1 MNCLRYTSS
10 LTLLKRLRQSR
21 KRKLNENQK
30 KIVKTGS
37 IIAIALGCVG
47 LYIGGGSEGYTIEIV
62 SSVFAGI
69 GLVASLLK
77 N

>member
-1 MNCLRYTSS
+1 
-10 LTLLKRLRQSR
+10 LKRLRRR
-21 KRKLNENQK
+21 KRKLNENLR
-30 KIVKTGS
+30 KIIKTGS

-69 GLVASLLK
+69 GLITSLIK
-77 N
+77 K